1 MLVILDFFFFLCC
14 DYYKYDYYKYDYYGF
29 DNYIRNNRVDYGKT
43 KK

>member
-1 MLVILDFFFFLCC
+1 MLVILDFFLLLCC
-14 DYYKYDYYKYDYYGF
+14 DYYKYDYYGC